1 MIGDKLVIKKKH
13 TDRAVEITGIL
24 KQNYKKNRV
33 VSVSG
38 ESGAGKSE
46 MALEIRRLLTGD
58 GIKAEILQ
66 QDDYFVFP
74 PKTNARMRRNNIE
87 QVGLYEVKLDFLD
100 SNLRSFKK
108 GEGIIYKPLVDFD
121 ADSISCE
128 ELDLS
133 GTEVLI
139 VEGTFTSSLDFVD
152 YRIFI
157 DCNFRQTLEAR
168 RERNREEF
176 DGFIED
182 VLVREHEIIKEHK
195 SLADIVIASDYG
207 SITIK

>member
-46 MALEIRRLLTGD
+46 MALEIRRLLNGN
-58 GIKAEILQ
+58 GIKTEILQ

-139 VEGTFTSSLDFVD
+139 VEGTFTSILDFVD